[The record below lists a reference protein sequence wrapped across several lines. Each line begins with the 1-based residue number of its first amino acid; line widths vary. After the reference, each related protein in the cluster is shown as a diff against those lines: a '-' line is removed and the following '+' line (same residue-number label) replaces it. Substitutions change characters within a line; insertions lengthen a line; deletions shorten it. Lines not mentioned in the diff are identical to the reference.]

1 MRLKR
6 QSATARGVAAEMRA
20 VAWLVEAGFE
30 VCTPA
35 NPDSRVDVV
44 YRKQY
49 EDGLCGPW
57 LSAQIKRVY
66 RKNGYPTVN
75 LVRSSGER
83 YDPTDATYLF
93 AVDEDKLWAI
103 PFVSVAHKSRLRLT
117 DKHDQFIRRE
127 V

>member
-1 MRLKR
+1 MKLKK
-6 QSATARGVAAEMRA
+6 QSATARGTAAELRA

-30 VCTPA
+30 VAIPA

-49 EDGLCGPW
+49 EDGMVGPW

-66 RKNGYPTVN
+66 NKNGHPTVN
-75 LVRSSGER
+75 LVRSTGER

-93 AVDEDKLWAI
+93 AVDEGKLWAL
-103 PFVSVAHKSRLRLT
+103 PFCSVAHKSRLRLT
-117 DKHDQFIRRE
+117 EKHDEFIK
-127 V
+127 VC